1 MKTGILMVSLL
12 MFSFTAQAQGLS
24 SCDANAEQIRLP
36 SSDICVTDFKNPDT
50 ACLCNSSPQ
59 KNPATA
65 VKKANKASYKTAAK
79 NW

>member
-1 MKTGILMVSLL
+1 MKAVILMMSLFMINL
-12 MFSFTAQAQGLS
+12 SAQAQGLT

-36 SSDICVTDFKNPDT
+36 SSDVCVTDFKNPDT

-65 VKKANKASYKTAAK
+65 VKKAKKASYKTAAK